1 MELSSFTSFIE
12 VGATLTVAFVAVEY
26 AKQYTFIVADRV
38 FNFIENIRRSVEEC
52 KKLID
57 ESTIDGLGNLTINGC
72 SADIKIEGLKRE
84 KEKTIQALN
93 EKEEIEKRYVNDRC
107 NSRSYSALSL
117 FIFIFSSVSLFISGL
132 EELEVVKC
140 FWFVTSIICLFYV
153 ISAWI
158 FGENQKSKYW
168 IDYSSLKTAFYVF
181 VIIISFSLIT
191 SWVCQK
197 FDYIADFM
205 IEYFYIAILITLF
218 TPYINFIV
226 YALKIRKKSV
236 EIHEHIGETFKPLK
250 TRCKTIQEETSKLSA
265 AYSLALDMEKEN
277 KEVKSQEIKIGIVN
291 NVKKTCNVKSSTW
304 RKQSG
309 RKLIK

>member
-1 MELSSFTSFIE
+1 MELSNFTSFIE

-38 FNFIENIRRSVEEC
+38 FNFIDNIRKSVDEC
-52 KKLID
+52 RKLID
-57 ESTIDGLGNLTINGC
+57 ESTIEGLGNLTINGC
-72 SADIKIEGLKRE
+72 SADMKIEGLKRK

-93 EKEEIEKRYVNDRC
+93 ENEESEKIYVNERC

-117 FIFIFSSVSLFISGL
+117 FIFIFSSVSLLVSGL
-132 EELEVVKC
+132 EELKGVKC
-140 FWFVTSIICLFYV
+140 FWFITSTICFFYI

-158 FGENQKSKYW
+158 FGERQKAKYW
-168 IDYSSLKTAFYVF
+168 IDYSSLKIAFYVLS
-181 VIIISFSLIT
+181 IIIICSI
-191 SWVCQK
+191 
-197 FDYIADFM
+197 IASYFCLRSDIVVDFM
-205 IEYFYIAILITLF
+205 INYFNIAIFITLF

-250 TRCKTIQEETSKLSA
+250 IQCKDIQEETSKLSA

-277 KEVKSQEIKIGIVN
+277 KKSEGGKQKVFTN
-291 NVKKTCNVKSSTW
+291 NKKACVTKSNSE
-304 RKQSG
+304 RKQG
-309 RKLIK
+309 MRKHY